1 MKAMPF
7 MGKKV
12 KLIFLE
18 LDMALTVGQCRRKNI
33 SFAVRPLLL
42 TV

>member
-18 LDMALTVGQCRRKNI
+18 LDMAFRVGQCRRKNV
-33 SFAVRPLLL
+33 SFGVRPLLL